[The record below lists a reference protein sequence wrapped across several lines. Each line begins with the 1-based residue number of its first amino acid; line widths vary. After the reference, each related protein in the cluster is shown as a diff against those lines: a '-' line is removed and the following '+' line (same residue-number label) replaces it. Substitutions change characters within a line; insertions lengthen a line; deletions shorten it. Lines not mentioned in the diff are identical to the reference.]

1 MVKRA
6 WGLPMRRASA
16 ARLAEDT
23 LPIVSIAEPERL
35 VGLGFRYWLNGFRT
49 GDIGCW
55 EKAWDAYA
63 GSLGPTL
70 AKGAVADLAR
80 WVRSIDRHAQ
90 RRPETLAT
98 DCDCFCRDEC
108 VAIAMIA
115 ACQHNACPAMRACA
129 FSLLGCSLIEEVVSG
144 ATSFAA
150 TMRGAKQV
158 LPPCYTTDASLLAM
172 TPATAARQ

>member
-6 WGLPMRRASA
+6 WSLPMRRASA
-16 ARLAEDT
+16 AVLGDDT
-23 LPIVSIAEPERL
+23 LPIAAIAEAERL

-70 AKGAVADLAR
+70 AKGAVTDLAR

-129 FSLLGCSLIEEVVSG
+129 FSLLGCSLIEDVVSG

-158 LPPCYTTDASLLAM
+158 LPPCYTTDACLLAM
-172 TPATAARQ
+172 APATAARQ

>member
-63 GSLGPTL
+63 GSLGPHWPRVPWPIWH
-70 AKGAVADLAR
+70 AGCA
-80 WVRSIDRHAQ
+80 RSI
-90 RRPETLAT
+90 AT
-98 DCDCFCRDEC
+98 RS
-108 VAIAMIA
+108 VA
-115 ACQHNACPAMRACA
+115 P
-129 FSLLGCSLIEEVVSG
+129 
-144 ATSFAA
+144 
-150 TMRGAKQV
+150 K
-158 LPPCYTTDASLLAM
+158 P
-172 TPATAARQ
+172 

>member
-1 MVKRA
+1 
-6 WGLPMRRASA
+6 MRRALQSA
-16 ARLAEDT
+16 IPDGA
-23 LPIVSIAEPERL
+23 LPISTIELPERL

-49 GDIGCW
+49 GDISCW
-55 EKAWDAYA
+55 EKAWQAYA
-63 GSLGPTL
+63 VSLGPAV
-70 AKGAVADLAR
+70 AKGAVSDLAR
-80 WVRSIDRHAQ
+80 WVRAIDRHAQ

-129 FSLLGCSLIEEVVSG
+129 FSLLGCSLIEDVVSG

-158 LPPCYTTDASLLAM
+158 LPPCYMTDACLLGMA
-172 TPATAARQ
+172 PATTARQ

>member
-1 MVKRA
+1 
-6 WGLPMRRASA
+6 MRRASA
-16 ARLAEDT
+16 VTLSDAT
-23 LPIVSIAEPERL
+23 LPIAAIAEPERL
-35 VGLGFRYWLNGFRT
+35 VGLGFRYWLNGYRT

-55 EKAWDAYA
+55 EKAWRAYS
-63 GSLGPTL
+63 GSLGPAL
-70 AKGAVADLAR
+70 AKEAVSDLAR
-80 WVRSIDRHAQ
+80 WVRAIDRHAQ

-129 FSLLGCSLIEEVVSG
+129 FSLLGCSLIEDVVSG

-158 LPPCYTTDASLLAM
+158 LPPCYTTDACLLAM
-172 TPATAARQ
+172 APATAARQ

>member
-1 MVKRA
+1 
-6 WGLPMRRASA
+6 MRRASA
-16 ARLAEDT
+16 AAPAEL
-23 LPIVSIAEPERL
+23 LPPISTIAVPERL

-55 EKAWDAYA
+55 EKAWQAYA
-63 GSLGPTL
+63 GTLGPSL
-70 AKGAVADLAR
+70 AKVAVTDLAR
-80 WVRSIDRHAQ
+80 WVRAIDRHAQ
-90 RRPETLAT
+90 RRPETLAM

-158 LPPCYTTDASLLAM
+158 LPPCYMTDRYLLSM